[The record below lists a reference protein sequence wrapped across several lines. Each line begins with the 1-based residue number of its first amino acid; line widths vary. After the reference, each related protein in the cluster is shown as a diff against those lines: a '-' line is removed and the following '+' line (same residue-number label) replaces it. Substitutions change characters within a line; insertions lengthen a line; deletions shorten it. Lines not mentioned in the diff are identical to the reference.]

1 MNMLSTI
8 ELDADVAER
17 CTLSTPLQIIA
28 LMREVRDRRATV
40 TLRSGSGENSLVSL
54 LVEVDPQ
61 NGQILF
67 DASGAAAREAQLAD
81 APSMQADAAIDNIRI
96 HFETGPARLVIHGG
110 RAALASPLP
119 ATALR
124 VQRREEFRIETPL
137 LEPLFCRVRDRASGA
152 DSERLFKVHDISTTG
167 LALAHAE
174 GGPAPKPG
182 TRMEQCRLDLPGVGV
197 LHAGLEVVDVR
208 EQKMRTGTRKLIGC
222 RFVGLPGP
230 EATVLQR
237 YIINLQRDRRART

>member
-1 MNMLSTI
+1 MNMPSTI

-17 CTLSTPLQIIA
+17 CTLSTPLEIIA

-40 TLRSGSGENSLVSL
+40 TLRPAQGEHSLVSV
-54 LVEVDPQ
+54 LVDVDPQ
-61 NGQILF
+61 NGQVLF

-124 VQRREEFRIETPL
+124 VQRRTEFRIEAPVV
-137 LEPLFCRVRDRASGA
+137 EPLYCRVRDRDGGE
-152 DSERLFKVHDISTTG
+152 ERLYKIRDISTTG
-167 LALAHAE
+167 LAWIHPAGEAE
-174 GGPAPKPG
+174 PETGA
-182 TRMEQCRLDLPGVGV
+182 RMAQCRLDLPGTGV
-197 LHAGLEVVDVR
+197 VHAGLEVV
-208 EQKMRTGTRKLIGC
+208 EIHAQKTRTGTRTLVGC

-237 YIINLQRDRRART
+237 YIINLQRDRRARA